1 MATLKKMT
9 RVGADVRQIARLLQA
24 KAPEN
29 HLLAYITPEE
39 AELLKSRGGSG
50 MPDPQTGIPTYYV
63 PDPEYVD
70 PDAFLYM
77 QQPMNSNVTDVPDI
91 ATSEAITAPSATRID
106 LLPQTDFS
114 GGESQQQ
121 TSYYTG
127 GSPSAYGQPGAFS
140 SFQQQTAPTYYM
152 GGSPS
157 AYGQSGAYSSFD
169 QQSAQTTQPS
179 YYMGGAPAAYAAY
192 PAEFGAVPVEIR
204 DVPAPPIDT
213 TPSKTIGE
221 RYSDLARSLGVKED
235 TLSRIGLA
243 GLQVGLGARQARLA
257 REEAKKAREE
267 QQRLAAP
274 YQAKGAELQRQ
285 AQAGELTPAAR
296 QQLQTVQAQAAQA
309 ASARGGVG
317 AQQTAARVEA
327 IRNQLLQQQYDYG
340 LKLSGIGDQITLG
353 AIRTGLEADRY
364 VNQLSNTYFTNVA
377 RTLAGSPTV
386 IQYGVPA

>member
-1 MATLKKMT
+1 MATLKNMT

-29 HLLAYITPEE
+29 HMLAYITPEE

-70 PDAFLYM
+70 PYALIHMKYPQQESGFDA
-77 QQPMNSNVTDVPDI
+77 SASTVPVSQSDI
-91 ATSEAITAPSATRID
+91 ASYTDYTSRP
-106 LLPQTDFS
+106 TDS
-114 GGESQQQ
+114 GTGTVASDSLGGESQQQ
-121 TSYYTG
+121 TASSYYTG

-140 SFQQQTAPTYYM
+140 SFQQETA
-152 GGSPS
+152 
-157 AYGQSGAYSSFD
+157 
-169 QQSAQTTQPS
+169 PS
-179 YYMGGAPAAYAAY
+179 YYMTDYAPSAYARAEY
-192 PAEFGAVPVEIR
+192 PADLGLPPVDVR
-204 DVPAPPIDT
+204 DRPAPPIDT
-213 TPSKTIGE
+213 TPSRTIGE
-221 RYSDLARSLGVKED
+221 RYSDLAKSLGVKED

-257 REEAKKAREE
+257 REEARKAKEE
-267 QQRLAAP
+267 QQKLAAP

-285 AQAGELTPAAR
+285 AQAGELTPAGR

-309 ASARGGVG
+309 ASSRGGVG

-327 IRNQLLQQQYDYG
+327 IRGQLLQQQYDYG
-340 LKLSGIGDQITLG
+340 LKLSGIGDQILLG
-353 AIRTGLEADRY
+353 SIRTGLEADRY

>member
-70 PDAFLYM
+70 PDALLYM

-91 ATSEAITAPSATRID
+91 ATSGATTAPSPTTID
-106 LLPQTDFS
+106 LLPQADFS
-114 GGESQQQ
+114 GGG
-121 TSYYTG
+121 SYYDVNRNQ
-127 GSPSAYGQPGAFS
+127 PAAYGQPSAFS

-179 YYMGGAPAAYAAY
+179 YYMGETPAGFVKYGANLG
-192 PAEFGAVPVEIR
+192 EVPVEIR
-204 DVPAPPIDT
+204 DVPAQPMDT

-267 QQRLAAP
+267 QQKLAAP

>member
-1 MATLKKMT
+1 MATLRKMT

-70 PDAFLYM
+70 PDAFEYM
-77 QQPMNSNVTDVPDI
+77 QQPFGSNVTDMPDI
-91 ATSEAITAPSATRID
+91 ATSGATTAPSATTID

-127 GSPSAYGQPGAFS
+127 GSPSAYGQPSAFS
-140 SFQQQTAPTYYM
+140 SFQQETA
-152 GGSPS
+152 
-157 AYGQSGAYSSFD
+157 
-169 QQSAQTTQPS
+169 PS
-179 YYMGGAPAAYAAY
+179 YYMGGEPAAYAKF
-192 PAEFGAVPVEIR
+192 PAEFGAVPVDIK
-204 DVPAPPIDT
+204 DVPAQPMDT

-221 RYSDLARSLGVKED
+221 RYSDLAKSLGVKED

-267 QQRLAAP
+267 QQKLAAP

>member
-1 MATLKKMT
+1 MATLRKMT

-70 PDAFLYM
+70 PDALEFM
-77 QQPMNSNVTDVPDI
+77 QYPQGEGSGFSTSQSFSDVSNLN
-91 ATSEAITAPSATRID
+91 A
-106 LLPQTDFS
+106 LPQTEPS
-114 GGESQQQ
+114 VGESQQQ
-121 TSYYTG
+121 TASSYYTG
-127 GSPSAYGQPGAFS
+127 GSPSAYGEPSAFS
-140 SFQQQTAPTYYM
+140 SFQQE
-152 GGSPS
+152 
-157 AYGQSGAYSSFD
+157 
-169 QQSAQTTQPS
+169 TQPS
-179 YYMGGAPAAYAAY
+179 YYMGGTPAAYAQY
-192 PAEFGAVPVEIR
+192 PADLGAVPVDIR
-204 DVPAPPIDT
+204 DELAKPMDT
-213 TPSKTIGE
+213 TPSRTIGE
-221 RYSDLARSLGVKED
+221 RYSDLAKSLGVKED

-257 REEAKKAREE
+257 REEARKAKEE
-267 QQRLAAP
+267 QQKLAAP

-285 AQAGELTPAAR
+285 AQAGELTPAGR

-309 ASARGGVG
+309 ASSRGGVG

-340 LKLSGIGDQITLG
+340 LKLSGIGDQILLG
-353 AIRTGLEADRY
+353 SIRTGLEADRY

>member
-1 MATLKKMT
+1 MATLKNMT

-29 HLLAYITPEE
+29 HMLAYITPEE

-50 MPDPQTGIPTYYV
+50 MLDPQTGIPTYYV

-70 PDAFLYM
+70 PYALIHMKYPQQESGFDA
-77 QQPMNSNVTDVPDI
+77 SASTVPVSQSDI
-91 ATSEAITAPSATRID
+91 ASYTDYTSRP
-106 LLPQTDFS
+106 TDS
-114 GGESQQQ
+114 GTGTVASDSLGGESQQQ
-121 TSYYTG
+121 TASSYYTG

-140 SFQQQTAPTYYM
+140 SFQQETA
-152 GGSPS
+152 
-157 AYGQSGAYSSFD
+157 
-169 QQSAQTTQPS
+169 PS
-179 YYMGGAPAAYAAY
+179 YYMANYAPSAYARAEY
-192 PAEFGAVPVEIR
+192 PADLGLPPVDASR
-204 DVPAPPIDT
+204 DRPAPPIDT
-213 TPSKTIGE
+213 TPSRTIGE
-221 RYSDLARSLGVKED
+221 RYSDLAKSLGVKED

-257 REEAKKAREE
+257 REEARKAKEE
-267 QQRLAAP
+267 QQKLAAP

-285 AQAGELTPAAR
+285 AQAGELTPAGR

-309 ASARGGVG
+309 ASSRGGVG

-327 IRNQLLQQQYDYG
+327 IRGQLLQQQYDYG
-340 LKLSGIGDQITLG
+340 LKLSGIGDQILLG
-353 AIRTGLEADRY
+353 SIRTGLEADRY

-386 IQYGVPA
+386 IQYGVPR

>member
-70 PDAFLYM
+70 PDAFEYM
-77 QQPMNSNVTDVPDI
+77 QQPFGSNVTDMPDI
-91 ATSEAITAPSATRID
+91 ATSGATTAPSATTID

-127 GSPSAYGQPGAFS
+127 GSPSAYGQPSAFS
-140 SFQQQTAPTYYM
+140 SFQQETA
-152 GGSPS
+152 
-157 AYGQSGAYSSFD
+157 
-169 QQSAQTTQPS
+169 PS
-179 YYMGGAPAAYAAY
+179 YYMGGEPAAYAKF

-204 DVPAPPIDT
+204 DVPAPPMDT

-221 RYSDLARSLGVKED
+221 RYSDLAKSLGVKED

-267 QQRLAAP
+267 QQKLAAP

>member
-1 MATLKKMT
+1 MATLRKMT

-70 PDAFLYM
+70 PDAFEYM
-77 QQPMNSNVTDVPDI
+77 QQPFGSNVTDMPDI
-91 ATSEAITAPSATRID
+91 ATSGATTAPSATTID

-127 GSPSAYGQPGAFS
+127 GSPSAYGQPSAFS
-140 SFQQQTAPTYYM
+140 SFQQETA
-152 GGSPS
+152 
-157 AYGQSGAYSSFD
+157 
-169 QQSAQTTQPS
+169 PS
-179 YYMGGAPAAYAAY
+179 YYMGETPAAYAAY
-192 PAEFGAVPVEIR
+192 PADLGAVPVDTSR
-204 DVPAPPIDT
+204 DRLAQPMDT

-221 RYSDLARSLGVKED
+221 RYSDLAKSLGVKED

-257 REEAKKAREE
+257 REEARKAKEE

-386 IQYGVPA
+386 IQYGVPT

>member
-1 MATLKKMT
+1 MATLRKMT

-70 PDAFLYM
+70 PDALLYM

-91 ATSEAITAPSATRID
+91 ATSGATTAPSPTTID
-106 LLPQTDFS
+106 LLPQADFS
-114 GGESQQQ
+114 GGG
-121 TSYYTG
+121 SYYDVNRNQ
-127 GSPSAYGQPGAFS
+127 PAAYGQPSAFS
-140 SFQQQTAPTYYM
+140 SFQ
-152 GGSPS
+152 
-157 AYGQSGAYSSFD
+157 

-179 YYMGGAPAAYAAY
+179 YYMGETPAGFVKYGANLG
-192 PAEFGAVPVEIR
+192 EVPVEIR
-204 DVPAPPIDT
+204 DVPAQPMDT

-221 RYSDLARSLGVKED
+221 RYSDLAKSLGVKED

>member
-1 MATLKKMT
+1 MATLKNMT

-29 HLLAYITPEE
+29 HMLAYITPEE

-70 PDAFLYM
+70 PYALIHMKYPQQESGFDA
-77 QQPMNSNVTDVPDI
+77 SASTVPVSQSDI
-91 ATSEAITAPSATRID
+91 ASYTDYTSRP
-106 LLPQTDFS
+106 TDS
-114 GGESQQQ
+114 GTGTVASDSLGGESQQQ
-121 TSYYTG
+121 TASSYYTG

-140 SFQQQTAPTYYM
+140 SFQQETA
-152 GGSPS
+152 
-157 AYGQSGAYSSFD
+157 
-169 QQSAQTTQPS
+169 PS
-179 YYMGGAPAAYAAY
+179 YYMANYAPSAYARAEY
-192 PAEFGAVPVEIR
+192 PADLGLPPVDASR
-204 DVPAPPIDT
+204 DRPAPPIDT
-213 TPSKTIGE
+213 TPSRTIGE
-221 RYSDLARSLGVKED
+221 RYSDLAKSLGVKED

-257 REEAKKAREE
+257 REEARKAKEE
-267 QQRLAAP
+267 QQKLAAP

-285 AQAGELTPAAR
+285 AQAGELTPAGR

-309 ASARGGVG
+309 ASSRGGVG

-327 IRNQLLQQQYDYG
+327 IRGQLLQQQYDYG
-340 LKLSGIGDQITLG
+340 LKLSGIGDQILLG
-353 AIRTGLEADRY
+353 SIRTGLEADRY

>member
-70 PDAFLYM
+70 PDAFEYM
-77 QQPMNSNVTDVPDI
+77 QQPFGSNVTDMPDI
-91 ATSEAITAPSATRID
+91 ATSGATTAPSATTID

-127 GSPSAYGQPGAFS
+127 GSPSAYGQPSAFS
-140 SFQQQTAPTYYM
+140 SFQQETA
-152 GGSPS
+152 
-157 AYGQSGAYSSFD
+157 
-169 QQSAQTTQPS
+169 PS
-179 YYMGGAPAAYAAY
+179 YYMGGTPAAYAAY
-192 PAEFGAVPVEIR
+192 PADLGGVPVEIR

-221 RYSDLARSLGVKED
+221 RYSDLAKSLGVKED

-267 QQRLAAP
+267 QQKLAAP

-386 IQYGVPA
+386 IQYGVPT

>member
-1 MATLKKMT
+1 M
-9 RVGADVRQIARLLQA
+9 
-24 KAPEN
+24 
-29 HLLAYITPEE
+29 
-39 AELLKSRGGSG
+39 
-50 MPDPQTGIPTYYV
+50 
-63 PDPEYVD
+63 
-70 PDAFLYM
+70 
-77 QQPMNSNVTDVPDI
+77 
-91 ATSEAITAPSATRID
+91 
-106 LLPQTDFS
+106 
-114 GGESQQQ
+114 GGE
-121 TSYYTG
+121 
-127 GSPSAYGQPGAFS
+127 
-140 SFQQQTAPTYYM
+140 
-152 GGSPS
+152 
-157 AYGQSGAYSSFD
+157 
-169 QQSAQTTQPS
+169 
-179 YYMGGAPAAYAAY
+179 PAAYAKF
-192 PAEFGAVPVEIR
+192 PAGFGAVPVEIR

-267 QQRLAAP
+267 QQKLAAP

>member
-1 MATLKKMT
+1 MATLRKMT

-70 PDAFLYM
+70 PDAFEYM
-77 QQPMNSNVTDVPDI
+77 QQPFGSNVTDMPDI
-91 ATSEAITAPSATRID
+91 ATSGAATAPSATTID

-114 GGESQQQ
+114 GGENQQQ
-121 TSYYTG
+121 ASYYTG
-127 GSPSAYGQPGAFS
+127 GSPSAYGQPSAFS
-140 SFQQQTAPTYYM
+140 SF
-152 GGSPS
+152 GEE
-157 AYGQSGAYSSFD
+157 
-169 QQSAQTTQPS
+169 SAQTTQPS
-179 YYMGGAPAAYAAY
+179 YYMGGAPAAYAQF
-192 PAEFGAVPVEIR
+192 PAKFGEVPVEIR
-204 DVPAPPIDT
+204 DVPAPPMDT

-267 QQRLAAP
+267 QQKLAAP

-386 IQYGVPA
+386 IQYGVPT

>member
-70 PDAFLYM
+70 PDAFEYM
-77 QQPMNSNVTDVPDI
+77 QQPFGSNVTDMPDI
-91 ATSEAITAPSATRID
+91 ATSGATTAPSATTID

-127 GSPSAYGQPGAFS
+127 GSPSAYGQPSAFS
-140 SFQQQTAPTYYM
+140 SFQQETA
-152 GGSPS
+152 
-157 AYGQSGAYSSFD
+157 
-169 QQSAQTTQPS
+169 PS
-179 YYMGGAPAAYAAY
+179 YYMGGTPAAYAKF
-192 PAEFGAVPVEIR
+192 PAEFGAVPVDIKDR
-204 DVPAPPIDT
+204 PAQPMDT

-221 RYSDLARSLGVKED
+221 RYSDLAKSLGVKED

-257 REEAKKAREE
+257 REEARKAKEE

-285 AQAGELTPAAR
+285 AQAGELTPAGR

-309 ASARGGVG
+309 ASSRGGVG

-327 IRNQLLQQQYDYG
+327 IRGQLLQQQYDYG
-340 LKLSGIGDQITLG
+340 LKLSGIGDQILLG
-353 AIRTGLEADRY
+353 SIRTGLEADRY

>member
-63 PDPEYVD
+63 PEAEYADPRLLGYVE
-70 PDAFLYM
+70 
-77 QQPMNSNVTDVPDI
+77 S
-91 ATSEAITAPSATRID
+91 
-106 LLPQTDFS
+106 DFPYLEPLQNEGVGIYEPNAS
-114 GGESQQQ
+114 YGGELPSMNADS
-121 TSYYTG
+121 TYG
-127 GSPSAYGQPGAFS
+127 G
-140 SFQQQTAPTYYM
+140 
-152 GGSPS
+152 
-157 AYGQSGAYSSFD
+157 
-169 QQSAQTTQPS
+169 QPS
-179 YYMGGAPAAYAAY
+179 YTLPSYGQGGYAGDISAGFDAASYAPRDMGAGGYGAGANVNI
-192 PAEFGAVPVEIR
+192 PAEVDYR
-204 DVPAPPIDT
+204 DRVVADTKIDT

-221 RYSDLARSLGVKED
+221 RYSDLAKSLGVKED

-243 GLQVGLGARQARLA
+243 GLQVGLGARQARQA
-257 REEAKKAREE
+257 REESKKAKEE

-274 YQAKGAELQRQ
+274 YQQKGAELQRA
-285 AQAGELTPAAR
+285 AQAGELTPAGQ

-327 IRNQLLQQQYDYG
+327 IRSQLLQQQYDYG
-340 LKLSGIGDQITLG
+340 LKLSGIGDQILLG

>member
-1 MATLKKMT
+1 MATLRKMT

-70 PDAFLYM
+70 PDAFEYM
-77 QQPMNSNVTDVPDI
+77 QQPFGSNVTDMPDI
-91 ATSEAITAPSATRID
+91 ATSGATTAPSATTID

-121 TSYYTG
+121 ASYYTG
-127 GSPSAYGQPGAFS
+127 GSPSAYGQPSAF
-140 SFQQQTAPTYYM
+140 
-152 GGSPS
+152 
-157 AYGQSGAYSSFD
+157 SSFD

-179 YYMGGAPAAYAAY
+179 YYMGGTPAAYAAY
-192 PAEFGAVPVEIR
+192 PADLGAVPVDTSR
-204 DVPAPPIDT
+204 DRLAQPMDT

-221 RYSDLARSLGVKED
+221 RYSDLAKSLGVKED

-386 IQYGVPA
+386 IQYGVPT

>member
-1 MATLKKMT
+1 MATLKNMT

-29 HLLAYITPEE
+29 HMLAYITPEE

-70 PDAFLYM
+70 PYALIHMKYPQQDSGFDASASTVPVSESDIVSYAGDTSRPTDSGTTASSYASVFTWCGDSLVLFL
-77 QQPMNSNVTDVPDI
+77 
-91 ATSEAITAPSATRID
+91 
-106 LLPQTDFS
+106 LLSKKLHP
-114 GGESQQQ
+114 
-121 TSYYTG
+121 SYYTG
-127 GSPSAYGQPGAFS
+127 GSPSAYGQPEYPANLG
-140 SFQQQTAPTYYM
+140 FQQETAPTYYT

-157 AYGQSGAYSSFD
+157 AYAR
-169 QQSAQTTQPS
+169 AE
-179 YYMGGAPAAYAAY
+179 Y
-192 PAEFGAVPVEIR
+192 PANLGLPPVDNR
-204 DVPAPPIDT
+204 DRPAPPIDT
-213 TPSKTIGE
+213 TPSRTIGE
-221 RYSDLARSLGVKED
+221 RYSDLAKSLGVKED

-257 REEAKKAREE
+257 REEARKAKEE
-267 QQRLAAP
+267 QQKLAAP

-285 AQAGELTPAAR
+285 AQAGELTPAGR

-309 ASARGGVG
+309 ASSRGGVG

-327 IRNQLLQQQYDYG
+327 IRGQLLQQQYDYG
-340 LKLSGIGDQITLG
+340 LKLSGIGDQILLG
-353 AIRTGLEADRY
+353 SIRTGLEADRY

>member
-1 MATLKKMT
+1 MAILRKMT

-70 PDAFLYM
+70 PDAFEYM
-77 QQPMNSNVTDVPDI
+77 QQPFGSNVTDMPDI
-91 ATSEAITAPSATRID
+91 ATSRATTAPSATTID
-106 LLPQTDFS
+106 LLPQTDFY
-114 GGESQQQ
+114 GGGSQQQ
-121 TSYYTG
+121 ASYYTG
-127 GSPSAYGQPGAFS
+127 GSPSAYGQPSAFS
-140 SFQQQTAPTYYM
+140 SFQQETA
-152 GGSPS
+152 
-157 AYGQSGAYSSFD
+157 
-169 QQSAQTTQPS
+169 PS
-179 YYMGGAPAAYAAY
+179 YYMGGAPAAYAQF
-192 PAEFGAVPVEIR
+192 PAEFGAVPVDIR
-204 DVPAPPIDT
+204 DVPATAIDT

-221 RYSDLARSLGVKED
+221 RYSDLAKSLGVKED

-257 REEAKKAREE
+257 KEEAKKAKEE

-327 IRNQLLQQQYDYG
+327 IRGQLLQQQYDYG
-340 LKLSGIGDQITLG
+340 LKLSGIGDQISLG
-353 AIRTGLEADRY
+353 AIKTGLQTDQV
-364 VNQLSNTYFTNVA
+364 VNQMTNNYFNNMA
-377 RTLAGSPTV
+377 RTLMPQPKYVIAGQSNAITE
-386 IQYGVPA
+386 

>member
-1 MATLKKMT
+1 MATLKNMT

-29 HLLAYITPEE
+29 HMLAYITPEE

-63 PDPEYVD
+63 PDAEYVD
-70 PDAFLYM
+70 PNLYEDI
-77 QQPMNSNVTDVPDI
+77 QYSGDTRGNV
-91 ATSEAITAPSATRID
+91 ITAPSVVETTSLPPID
-106 LLPQTDFS
+106 YGTDRFAGGDSS
-114 GGESQQQ
+114 G
-121 TSYYTG
+121 YYDVNRNQ
-127 GSPSAYGQPGAFS
+127 PSAYGQPSAFS
-140 SFQQQTAPTYYM
+140 SFQQETA
-152 GGSPS
+152 
-157 AYGQSGAYSSFD
+157 
-169 QQSAQTTQPS
+169 PS
-179 YYMGGAPAAYAAY
+179 YYMTDYAPSAYARAEY
-192 PAEFGAVPVEIR
+192 PADLGLPPVDVR
-204 DVPAPPIDT
+204 DRPAPPIDT
-213 TPSKTIGE
+213 TPIRTIGE
-221 RYSDLARSLGVKED
+221 RYSDLAKSLGVKED

-257 REEAKKAREE
+257 REEARKAKEE
-267 QQRLAAP
+267 QQKLAAP

-285 AQAGELTPAAR
+285 AQAGELTPAGR

-309 ASARGGVG
+309 ASSRGGVG

-327 IRNQLLQQQYDYG
+327 IRGQLLQQQYDYG
-340 LKLSGIGDQITLG
+340 LKLSGIGDQILLG
-353 AIRTGLEADRY
+353 SIRTGLEADRY

>member
-1 MATLKKMT
+1 MATLRKMT

-70 PDAFLYM
+70 PDAFEYM
-77 QQPMNSNVTDVPDI
+77 QQPFGSNVTDMPDI
-91 ATSEAITAPSATRID
+91 ATSGATTAPSATTID

-127 GSPSAYGQPGAFS
+127 GSPSAYGQPSAFS
-140 SFQQQTAPTYYM
+140 SFQQETA
-152 GGSPS
+152 
-157 AYGQSGAYSSFD
+157 
-169 QQSAQTTQPS
+169 PS
-179 YYMGGAPAAYAAY
+179 YYMGGEPAAYAKF
-192 PAEFGAVPVEIR
+192 PAEFGAVPVDIK
-204 DVPAPPIDT
+204 DVPAQPMDT

-386 IQYGVPA
+386 IQYGVPT

>member
-1 MATLKKMT
+1 MATLRKMT

-70 PDAFLYM
+70 PDAFEYM
-77 QQPMNSNVTDVPDI
+77 QQPFGSNVTDMPDI
-91 ATSEAITAPSATRID
+91 ATSGATTAPSATTID

-127 GSPSAYGQPGAFS
+127 GSPSAYGQPSAFS
-140 SFQQQTAPTYYM
+140 SFVQETAPTYYM
-152 GGSPS
+152 GETPAGFVK
-157 AYGQSGAYSSFD
+157 YGADLG
-169 QQSAQTTQPS
+169 
-179 YYMGGAPAAYAAY
+179 
-192 PAEFGAVPVEIR
+192 EVPVDIR
-204 DVPAPPIDT
+204 DRPAPPIDT

-221 RYSDLARSLGVKED
+221 RYSDLAKSLGVKED

>member
-70 PDAFLYM
+70 PDAFEYM
-77 QQPMNSNVTDVPDI
+77 QQPFGSNVTDMPDI
-91 ATSEAITAPSATRID
+91 ATSGATTAPSATTID

-127 GSPSAYGQPGAFS
+127 GSPSAYGQPSAFS
-140 SFQQQTAPTYYM
+140 SFQQETA
-152 GGSPS
+152 
-157 AYGQSGAYSSFD
+157 
-169 QQSAQTTQPS
+169 PS
-179 YYMGGAPAAYAAY
+179 YYMGGTPAAYAAY
-192 PAEFGAVPVEIR
+192 PADLGAVPVDTSR
-204 DVPAPPIDT
+204 DRLAQPMDT

-221 RYSDLARSLGVKED
+221 RYSDLAKSLGVKED

-267 QQRLAAP
+267 QQKLAAP

-386 IQYGVPA
+386 IQYGVPT

>member
-1 MATLKKMT
+1 MATLKNMT

-29 HLLAYITPEE
+29 HMLAYITPEE

-70 PDAFLYM
+70 PYALIHMKYPQQESGFDA
-77 QQPMNSNVTDVPDI
+77 SASTVPESQNDI
-91 ATSEAITAPSATRID
+91 ASY
-106 LLPQTDFS
+106 TDYTLRPADS
-114 GGESQQQ
+114 GTGTVASDSLGGKSQQQ
-121 TSYYTG
+121 TASSYYTG

-140 SFQQQTAPTYYM
+140 SFQQETA
-152 GGSPS
+152 
-157 AYGQSGAYSSFD
+157 
-169 QQSAQTTQPS
+169 PS
-179 YYMGGAPAAYAAY
+179 YYMTDYAPSAYARAEY
-192 PAEFGAVPVEIR
+192 PADLGLPPVDVR
-204 DVPAPPIDT
+204 DRPAPPIDT
-213 TPSKTIGE
+213 TPSRTIGE
-221 RYSDLARSLGVKED
+221 RYSDLAKSLGVKED

-257 REEAKKAREE
+257 REEARKAKEE

-285 AQAGELTPAAR
+285 AQAGELTPAGR

-309 ASARGGVG
+309 ASSRGGVG

-327 IRNQLLQQQYDYG
+327 IRGQLLQQQYDYG
-340 LKLSGIGDQITLG
+340 LKLSGIGDQILLG
-353 AIRTGLEADRY
+353 SIRTGLEADRY

>member
-1 MATLKKMT
+1 MATLRKMT

-70 PDAFLYM
+70 PDAFEYM
-77 QQPMNSNVTDVPDI
+77 QQPFGSNITDVPDI
-91 ATSEAITAPSATRID
+91 ATSGATTASSPTTID
-106 LLPQTDFS
+106 LLPEADFS
-114 GGESQQQ
+114 EGGSQQQ

-140 SFQQQTAPTYYM
+140 SFQQE
-152 GGSPS
+152 
-157 AYGQSGAYSSFD
+157 
-169 QQSAQTTQPS
+169 TQPS
-179 YYMGGAPAAYAAY
+179 YYMGGTPAAYAQY
-192 PAEFGAVPVEIR
+192 PADLGAVPVDIR
-204 DVPAPPIDT
+204 DVAAPPIDT
-213 TPSKTIGE
+213 TPSRTIGE
-221 RYSDLARSLGVKED
+221 RYSDLAKSLGVKED

-257 REEAKKAREE
+257 REEARKAKEE

-285 AQAGELTPAAR
+285 AQAGELTPAGR

-309 ASARGGVG
+309 ASSRGGVG

-340 LKLSGIGDQITLG
+340 LKLSGIGDQILLG
-353 AIRTGLEADRY
+353 SIRTGLEADRY

>member
-1 MATLKKMT
+1 MATLRKMT

-70 PDAFLYM
+70 PDAFEYM
-77 QQPMNSNVTDVPDI
+77 QQPFGSNITDVPDI
-91 ATSEAITAPSATRID
+91 ATSGATTASSPTTID
-106 LLPQTDFS
+106 LLPEADFS
-114 GGESQQQ
+114 EGGSQQQ

-127 GSPSAYGQPGAFS
+127 GSPSAYGQPSAFS
-140 SFQQQTAPTYYM
+140 SFQQETA
-152 GGSPS
+152 
-157 AYGQSGAYSSFD
+157 
-169 QQSAQTTQPS
+169 PS
-179 YYMGGAPAAYAAY
+179 YYMGGTPAAYAQF
-192 PAEFGAVPVEIR
+192 PAEFGAVPVEIKDR
-204 DVPAPPIDT
+204 PAPPIDT

-221 RYSDLARSLGVKED
+221 RYSDLAKSLGIKED
-235 TLSRIGLA
+235 DLSRIGLA

-257 REEAKKAREE
+257 REEARKAKEE

-285 AQAGELTPAAR
+285 AQAGELTPAGR

-309 ASARGGVG
+309 ASSRGGVG

-340 LKLSGIGDQITLG
+340 LKLSGIGDQISLG
-353 AIRTGLEADRY
+353 AIKTGLQADQV
-364 VNQLSNTYFTNVA
+364 VNQMTSNYFNNMA
-377 RTLAGSPTV
+377 RTLMPQPKYVIAGQSNATT
-386 IQYGVPA
+386 G

>member
-1 MATLKKMT
+1 MATLRKMT

-70 PDAFLYM
+70 PDAFEYM
-77 QQPMNSNVTDVPDI
+77 QQPFGSNITDVPDI
-91 ATSEAITAPSATRID
+91 ATSGATTASSPTTID
-106 LLPQTDFS
+106 LLPQADFS
-114 GGESQQQ
+114 EGGSQQQ

-127 GSPSAYGQPGAFS
+127 GSPSAYGQPSAFS
-140 SFQQQTAPTYYM
+140 SFQQE
-152 GGSPS
+152 
-157 AYGQSGAYSSFD
+157 
-169 QQSAQTTQPS
+169 TQPS
-179 YYMGGAPAAYAAY
+179 YYMGGTPAAYAQY
-192 PAEFGAVPVEIR
+192 PADLGAVPVDIR
-204 DVPAPPIDT
+204 DELAKPMDT
-213 TPSKTIGE
+213 TPSRTIGE
-221 RYSDLARSLGVKED
+221 RYSDLAKSLGVKED

-257 REEAKKAREE
+257 REEARKAKEE

-285 AQAGELTPAAR
+285 AQAGELTPAGR

-309 ASARGGVG
+309 ASSRGGVG

-340 LKLSGIGDQITLG
+340 LKLSGIGDQILLG
-353 AIRTGLEADRY
+353 SIRTGLEADRY

-377 RTLAGSPTV
+377 RTLAGTPTV
-386 IQYGVPA
+386 IQYGVPT

>member
-1 MATLKKMT
+1 MATLRKMT

-29 HLLAYITPEE
+29 HMLAYITPEE

-70 PDAFLYM
+70 PYSLIHMKYPQQESGFDA
-77 QQPMNSNVTDVPDI
+77 SASTVPVSQSDI
-91 ATSEAITAPSATRID
+91 ASYTDYTSRP
-106 LLPQTDFS
+106 TDS
-114 GGESQQQ
+114 VTGTVASDSLGGKSQQQ
-121 TSYYTG
+121 TASSYYTG

-140 SFQQQTAPTYYM
+140 SFQQETA
-152 GGSPS
+152 
-157 AYGQSGAYSSFD
+157 
-169 QQSAQTTQPS
+169 PS
-179 YYMGGAPAAYAAY
+179 YYMTDYAPSAYARADY
-192 PAEFGAVPVEIR
+192 PADLGLPPVDVR
-204 DVPAPPIDT
+204 DRPAPPIDT
-213 TPSKTIGE
+213 TPSRTIGE
-221 RYSDLARSLGVKED
+221 RYSDLAKSLGVKED

-257 REEAKKAREE
+257 REEARKAKEE

-285 AQAGELTPAAR
+285 AQAGELTPAGR

-309 ASARGGVG
+309 ASSRGGVG

-327 IRNQLLQQQYDYG
+327 IRGQLLQQQYDYG
-340 LKLSGIGDQITLG
+340 LKLSGIGDQILLG
-353 AIRTGLEADRY
+353 SIRTGLEADRY

>member
-1 MATLKKMT
+1 MATLRKMT

-70 PDAFLYM
+70 PDAFEYM
-77 QQPMNSNVTDVPDI
+77 QQPFGSNVTDMPDI
-91 ATSEAITAPSATRID
+91 ATSGAATAPSATTID

-114 GGESQQQ
+114 GGENQQQ
-121 TSYYTG
+121 ASYYTG
-127 GSPSAYGQPGAFS
+127 GSPSAYGQPSAFS
-140 SFQQQTAPTYYM
+140 SF
-152 GGSPS
+152 GEE
-157 AYGQSGAYSSFD
+157 
-169 QQSAQTTQPS
+169 SAQTTQPS
-179 YYMGGAPAAYAAY
+179 YYMGGAPAAYAQF
-192 PAEFGAVPVEIR
+192 PAKFGEVPVEIR
-204 DVPAPPIDT
+204 DVPAQPMDT

-267 QQRLAAP
+267 QQKLAAP

-386 IQYGVPA
+386 IQYGVPT

>member
-1 MATLKKMT
+1 MATLRKMT

-70 PDAFLYM
+70 PDAFEYM
-77 QQPMNSNVTDVPDI
+77 QQPFGSNVTDMPDI
-91 ATSEAITAPSATRID
+91 ATSGATTAPSATTID

-127 GSPSAYGQPGAFS
+127 GSPSAYGQPSAFS
-140 SFQQQTAPTYYM
+140 SFQQETA
-152 GGSPS
+152 
-157 AYGQSGAYSSFD
+157 
-169 QQSAQTTQPS
+169 PS
-179 YYMGGAPAAYAAY
+179 YYMGETPAAYAAY
-192 PAEFGAVPVEIR
+192 PADLGAVPVDTSR
-204 DVPAPPIDT
+204 DKLAQPMDT

-221 RYSDLARSLGVKED
+221 RYSDLAKSLGVKED

-257 REEAKKAREE
+257 REEARKAKEE

-386 IQYGVPA
+386 IQYGVPT

>member
-1 MATLKKMT
+1 MATLKNMT

-29 HLLAYITPEE
+29 HMLAYITPEE

-70 PDAFLYM
+70 PYALIHMKYPQQESGFDA
-77 QQPMNSNVTDVPDI
+77 SASTVPESQNDI
-91 ATSEAITAPSATRID
+91 ASY
-106 LLPQTDFS
+106 TDYTLRPADS
-114 GGESQQQ
+114 GTGTVASDSLGGKSQQQ
-121 TSYYTG
+121 TASSYYTG

-140 SFQQQTAPTYYM
+140 SFQQETA
-152 GGSPS
+152 
-157 AYGQSGAYSSFD
+157 
-169 QQSAQTTQPS
+169 PS
-179 YYMGGAPAAYAAY
+179 YYMTDYAPSAYARAEY
-192 PAEFGAVPVEIR
+192 PADLGLPPVDVR
-204 DVPAPPIDT
+204 DRPAPPIDT
-213 TPSKTIGE
+213 TPSRTIGE
-221 RYSDLARSLGVKED
+221 RYSDLAKSLGVKED

-257 REEAKKAREE
+257 REEARKAKEE
-267 QQRLAAP
+267 QQKLAAP

-285 AQAGELTPAAR
+285 AQAGELTPAGR

-309 ASARGGVG
+309 ASSRGGVG

-340 LKLSGIGDQITLG
+340 LKLSGIGDQILLG
-353 AIRTGLEADRY
+353 SIRTGLEADRY

>member
-70 PDAFLYM
+70 PDAFEYM
-77 QQPMNSNVTDVPDI
+77 QQPFGSNVTDVPDI
-91 ATSEAITAPSATRID
+91 ATSGATTAPSATPID
-106 LLPQTDFS
+106 LLPQADFS
-114 GGESQQQ
+114 GGGSQQQ
-121 TSYYTG
+121 ASYYTG
-127 GSPSAYGQPGAFS
+127 GSPSAYGQPSAFS
-140 SFQQQTAPTYYM
+140 SFVQETAPTYYM

-157 AYGQSGAYSSFD
+157 AYAK
-169 QQSAQTTQPS
+169 
-179 YYMGGAPAAYAAY
+179 Y
-192 PAEFGAVPVEIR
+192 PASEGEVPVDTSR
-204 DVPAPPIDT
+204 DRPAQPMDT

-386 IQYGVPA
+386 IQYGVPT

>member
-1 MATLKKMT
+1 MATLRKMT

-70 PDAFLYM
+70 PDAFEYM
-77 QQPMNSNVTDVPDI
+77 QQPFGSNVTDMPDI
-91 ATSEAITAPSATRID
+91 ATSGATTAPSATTID

-127 GSPSAYGQPGAFS
+127 GSPSAYGQPSAFS
-140 SFQQQTAPTYYM
+140 SFQQETA
-152 GGSPS
+152 
-157 AYGQSGAYSSFD
+157 
-169 QQSAQTTQPS
+169 PS
-179 YYMGGAPAAYAAY
+179 YYMGGTPAAYAAY
-192 PAEFGAVPVEIR
+192 PADLGAVPVDTSR
-204 DVPAPPIDT
+204 DRLAQPMDT

>member
-1 MATLKKMT
+1 MATLRKMT

-70 PDAFLYM
+70 PDAFEYM
-77 QQPMNSNVTDVPDI
+77 QQPFGSNITDVPDI
-91 ATSEAITAPSATRID
+91 ATSGATTASSPTTID
-106 LLPQTDFS
+106 LLPEADFS
-114 GGESQQQ
+114 EGGSQQQ

-140 SFQQQTAPTYYM
+140 SFQQE
-152 GGSPS
+152 
-157 AYGQSGAYSSFD
+157 
-169 QQSAQTTQPS
+169 TQPS
-179 YYMGGAPAAYAAY
+179 YFMGGAPAAYAQY
-192 PAEFGAVPVEIR
+192 PADLGGVPVDIR
-204 DVPAPPIDT
+204 DKAAPPIDT
-213 TPSKTIGE
+213 TPSRTIGE

-257 REEAKKAREE
+257 REEARKAKEE
-267 QQRLAAP
+267 QQKLAAP

-285 AQAGELTPAAR
+285 AQAGELTPAGR

-309 ASARGGVG
+309 ASSRGGVG

-340 LKLSGIGDQITLG
+340 LKLSGIGDQILLG
-353 AIRTGLEADRY
+353 SIRTGLEADRY

>member
-91 ATSEAITAPSATRID
+91 ATSGATTAPSATRID

-127 GSPSAYGQPGAFS
+127 GSPSAYGQPSAF
-140 SFQQQTAPTYYM
+140 
-152 GGSPS
+152 
-157 AYGQSGAYSSFD
+157 SSFD

-179 YYMGGAPAAYAAY
+179 YYMGGTPAAYAAY
-192 PAEFGAVPVEIR
+192 PADLGAVPVDTSR
-204 DVPAPPIDT
+204 DRLAQPMDT

-267 QQRLAAP
+267 QQKLAAP